1 MKLQK
6 VLTLVFSVAFFV
18 ACLQGVRVI
27 LRERAGSVCNILGP
41 LGTNIPEL
49 VLVCGA
55 LGILLFFGVQWWK
68 EEATDLR
75 LCYWLF
81 LVGGASNL
89 LERLAYGCVTDYIH
103 MGAFLVFNGADV
115 LLTVGV
121 VGMLWS
127 FWQRRNTVTTNA
139 KAQITNVK

>member
-6 VLTLVFSVAFFV
+6 ILTLVFSVAFFV
-18 ACLQGVRVI
+18 ACLQGVRVM
-27 LRERAGSVCNILGP
+27 LAERAGSVCNIFGP
-41 LGTNIPEL
+41 LGTNIPEVIL
-49 VLVCGA
+49 VFGA

-68 EEATDLR
+68 EDIVDLR

-89 LERLAYGCVTDYIH
+89 LERLVYGCVTDYIH
-103 MGAFLVFNGADV
+103 VGTFFVFNGADV

-121 VGMLWS
+121 VGIVWKGLLKK
-127 FWQRRNTVTTNA
+127 R
-139 KAQITNVK
+139 